1 MVLGIISASGFGDVG
16 TAASFFRK
24 KKHSGTLL
32 VMNWPP
38 HSPVLNFTE
47 AGRDRRLDREQ
58 TKGSQNPK

>member
-1 MVLGIISASGFGDVG
+1 MSAQQLHFLE
-16 TAASFFRK
+16 K